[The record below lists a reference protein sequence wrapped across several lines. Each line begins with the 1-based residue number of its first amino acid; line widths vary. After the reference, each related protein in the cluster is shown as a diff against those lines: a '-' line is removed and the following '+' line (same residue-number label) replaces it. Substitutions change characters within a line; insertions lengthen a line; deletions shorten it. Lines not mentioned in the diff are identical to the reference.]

1 MIIIHQNIYFGYLGP
16 RPPIINSGPASLKG
30 AAQTVSLLN
39 KTNNPLSPNWV
50 GCGKCD
56 EEIFRF
62 YFSLWAL
69 HLTLLVSAREG
80 PRDPSPHQ
88 NAHFLR
94 FKLTRWDSWR
104 QMHWKIWFYRL
115 VTQCSRP
122 FKLSGG
128 SDGPRFTDTLQTA
141 NTRPYE

>member
-39 KTNNPLSPNWV
+39 KTNNPLSPNWA

-62 YFSLWAL
+62 YFSLCSCP
-69 HLTLLVSAREG
+69 LVRDREI
-80 PRDPSPHQ
+80 PRHI
-88 NAHFLR
+88 
-94 FKLTRWDSWR
+94 K
-104 QMHWKIWFYRL
+104 MHIFYGL
-115 VTQCSRP
+115 
-122 FKLSGG
+122 
-128 SDGPRFTDTLQTA
+128 
-141 NTRPYE
+141 N